1 MPDTLIRPQPRRPAL
16 ALGLTAVLVAQGLSG
31 CGMLSSV
38 LGSSKVDYKT
48 QGQAATPLDVPPDL
62 TQLANDPRYQAPS
75 GGAVSANAL
84 QSVGAPVLLGA
95 TPTVS
100 AAPRDAQVAPKSTA
114 TARVERV
121 GDQRWL
127 VTSLTPE
134 QLWPIL
140 RDHWQANGMTLTV
153 DKPELGLMET
163 DWYENRGK
171 LPQGALARA
180 LGKVF
185 DAISDSGE
193 RDRYRT
199 LVERGAQGTEVSITH
214 RGASQVL
221 VGDRTSGE
229 QVRWQSRPSDPTLEA
244 EMLARLLVRL
254 NPPEATVGIKAPT
267 STTAPMAVATQA
279 VAAAPA
285 APARARL
292 DGTRSVPTLQVD
304 DGFDRAW
311 RRVGVALDRNG
322 FTVEDR
328 DRSQGVYFVRYVD
341 PKLAGKED
349 PNFFARLLG
358 AKKEDL
364 SGKRYRVK
372 VAAEGN
378 TASTV
383 TVLEPEDASRNADAA
398 RNIAQLLL
406 AELR

>member
-1 MPDTLIRPQPRRPAL
+1 MTLI
-16 ALGLTAVLVAQGLSG
+16 
-31 CGMLSSV
+31 
-38 LGSSKVDYKT
+38 
-48 QGQAATPLDVPPDL
+48 
-62 TQLANDPRYQAPS
+62 
-75 GGAVSANAL
+75 
-84 QSVGAPVLLGA
+84 
-95 TPTVS
+95 
-100 AAPRDAQVAPKSTA
+100 
-114 TARVERV
+114 
-121 GDQRWL
+121 
-127 VTSLTPE
+127 
-134 QLWPIL
+134 
-140 RDHWQANGMTLTV
+140 V

-163 DWYENRGK
+163 DWYENRSK
-171 LPQGALARA
+171 LPQGALTRA

-199 LVERGAQGTEVSITH
+199 LVERGANGTEVSITH
-214 RGASQVL
+214 RGASQVV
-221 VGDRTSGE
+221 VGERTTGE

-254 NPPEATVGIKAPT
+254 SPPEAVTASKTP
-267 STTAPMAVATQA
+267 TTAPATVAAQA
-279 VAAAPA
+279 IAAAPA
-285 APARARL
+285 APPRARL
-292 DGTRSVPTLQVD
+292 DGSRSVPTLQVD

-349 PNFFARLLG
+349 PNFIARLFG

-383 TVLEPEDASRNADAA
+383 AVFEPEDSSRNAESA
-398 RNIAQLLL
+398 RTIAQMLL

>member
-1 MPDTLIRPQPRRPAL
+1 MSDTLIRPLQRRPAL
-16 ALGLTAVLVAQGLSG
+16 ATCLTAVLVAQGLSG

-38 LGSSKVDYKT
+38 LGSSKVDYKV

-75 GGAVSANAL
+75 GGAVSAIAL
-84 QSVGAPVLLGA
+84 QSAGAPVLLGA
-95 TPTVS
+95 PAAVAS
-100 AAPRDAQVAPKSTA
+100 ARDAQVVPKGTP

-140 RDHWQANGMTLTV
+140 REHWQANGMTLIV

-171 LPQGALARA
+171 LPQGALSRA

-185 DAISDSGE
+185 DSISDSGE

-199 LVERGAQGTEVSITH
+199 LVERGANGTEVSITH
-214 RGASQVL
+214 RGASQMV

-229 QVRWQSRPSDPTLEA
+229 QVRWQNRPSDPSLEA
-244 EMLARLLVRL
+244 EMLARLLIRL
-254 NPPEATVGIKAPT
+254 NPPEAVATGKAPA
-267 STTAPMAVATQA
+267 TTTVATATQA
-279 VAAAPA
+279 VTAAAA

-292 DGTRSVPTLQVD
+292 DATRSVPTLQVD

-349 PNFFARLLG
+349 PNFIARLFG

-364 SGKRYRVK
+364 SGKRYQVK

-383 TVLEPEDASRNADAA
+383 AVLEPEDSSRNAESA

>member
-1 MPDTLIRPQPRRPAL
+1 MSDTLIRPLHRRPSL
-16 ALGLTAVLVAQGLSG
+16 ATCLAVVLVAQGLSG

-48 QGQAATPLDVPPDL
+48 QGQTATPLDVPPDL
-62 TQLANDPRYQAPS
+62 TQLANDPRYQTPA

-84 QSVGAPVLLGA
+84 QSAGAPVLLGA
-95 TPTVS
+95 PSALAPT
-100 AAPRDAQVAPKSTA
+100 RETQVVPKGTA

-127 VTSLTPE
+127 VTSLSPE

-140 RDHWQANGMTLTV
+140 REHWQANGMTLVT

-163 DWYENRGK
+163 DWYENRSK
-171 LPQGALARA
+171 LPQGALSRA

-185 DAISDSGE
+185 DSISDSGE

-199 LVERGAQGTEVSITH
+199 LVERGAHGTEVSITH
-214 RGASQVL
+214 RGASQVV
-221 VGDRTSGE
+221 VGERTGGE
-229 QVRWQSRPSDPTLEA
+229 QVRWQSRPSDPSLEA

-254 NPPEATVGIKAPT
+254 NPPESAASGKAQ
-267 STTAPMAVATQA
+267 STTTVAIATQA
-279 VAAAPA
+279 VTAAPA

-292 DGTRSVPTLQVD
+292 DATRSVPTLQVD

-349 PNFFARLLG
+349 PNFIARLFG

-364 SGKRYRVK
+364 SGKRYQVK

-383 TVLEPEDASRNADAA
+383 AVLEPEDSSRNAESA